1 MIPADFGLPANFFR
15 YTVTTRLVC
24 CNINFMG
31 QEKNIAEVWNEALQD
46 LQKQVSDSTFSTWIL
61 PLEPQYFDENCFVL
75 HTGQAFAVNLLRN
88 NHYTEMLKAV
98 KQATGKDLE
107 VKIIFDEELA
117 KKISKK
123 TKNKP
128 VTQEETDTQSKFNYD
143 SLTQMQSSNLNLKY
157 KFENFVVG
165 SNNKLAYVAA
175 QTVAKNPGTKYNP
188 LYIYGG
194 PGLGKTHLMQ
204 AIGHYIIKNRT
215 DLKVLFITSE
225 EFVNDVVNALARGD
239 EKTKKMNKFRKK
251 YREVDVLLIDDIQ
264 FIAGKARTE
273 EEVFNTFNTLH
284 GAGKQIVVTSDRTP
298 KEIPSLSDRLVSR
311 FEWGLMADIQ
321 VPDIETRMAI
331 LQNLAK
337 DTNIEVPYSII
348 EFLATIYANNIRE
361 LEGAFNRVTAYAS
374 INEMPLT
381 IDNVKKI
388 INYNEKEKS
397 YTFDGIVDEVASY
410 YNISTKEIK
419 SSSRSAKVSEAR
431 QVAIYLCRELTKQSF
446 PAIGEFFEKKHTTI
460 LYSYDKIKADLVI
473 NKSLAHGIECI
484 INQICK

>member
-1 MIPADFGLPANFFR
+1 
-15 YTVTTRLVC
+15 
-24 CNINFMG
+24 MG
-31 QEKNIAEVWNEALQD
+31 QENNIIEVWNEAVKD
-46 LQKQVSDSTFSTWIL
+46 LQKHVSESTFSTWIL

-75 HTGQAFAVNLLRN
+75 HTGQAFAANLLRK
-88 NHYTEMLKAV
+88 NHYQEMLKAV
-98 KQATGKDLE
+98 KQATGRDLE

-123 TKNKP
+123 EKAKYNTK
-128 VTQEETDTQSKFNYD
+128 EEFDTPAKLRYD

-204 AIGHYIIKNRT
+204 AIGHYVIKNRT
-215 DLKVLFITSE
+215 DLKVLFITAE

-239 EKTKKMNKFRKK
+239 EKTKNMNKFRKK

-264 FIAGKARTE
+264 LIAGKARTE

-284 GAGKQIVVTSDRTP
+284 GAGKQIVITSDRTP

-321 VPDIETRMAI
+321 VPDVETRMAI

-337 DTNIEVPYSII
+337 DTNLEVPNNII
-348 EFLATIYANNIRE
+348 EFLATVYANNIRE

-374 INEMPLT
+374 INEMPMT

-397 YTFDGIVDEVASY
+397 YTFEGIVDEVASY
-410 YNISTKEIK
+410 YNISIK
-419 SSSRSAKVSEAR
+419 DIKGTGRCAKVSEAR

-446 PAIGEFFEKKHTTI
+446 PVIGEFFEKKHTTI
-460 LYSYDKIKADLVI
+460 LYSYDKIKEDLI
-473 NKSLAHGIECI
+473 LNKSLSHSVESI
-484 INQICK
+484 INRICK

>member
-1 MIPADFGLPANFFR
+1 MSQEN
-15 YTVTTRLVC
+15 
-24 CNINFMG
+24 NI
-31 QEKNIAEVWNEALQD
+31 IEVWNAVLED
-46 LQKQVSDSTFSTWIL
+46 LQKHVSESTYSTWIL

-75 HTGQAFAVNLLRN
+75 HTGQAFASNLLRK
-88 NHYTEMLKAV
+88 NHYTEMSQAV
-98 KQATGKDLE
+98 KKATGRDLE
-107 VKIIFDEELA
+107 VKILFDEELS

-123 TKNKP
+123 SKSKTVSQDSSEPQKP
-128 VTQEETDTQSKFNYD
+128 KYD

-175 QTVAKNPGTKYNP
+175 QTVAQKPGTKYNP

-194 PGLGKTHLMQ
+194 PGLGKTHIMQ
-204 AIGHYIIKNRT
+204 AIGHYIIKNRS
-215 DLKVLFITSE
+215 DLKVLFISAE

-239 EKTKKMNKFRKK
+239 EKTKKMNSFRKK

-264 FIAGKARTE
+264 LIAGKTRTE

-284 GAGKQIVVTSDRTP
+284 GAGKQIVITSDRTP
-298 KEIPSLSDRLVSR
+298 KEIPSLSDRLISR

-321 VPDIETRMAI
+321 IPDIETRMAI
-331 LQNLAK
+331 LSNLAQ
-337 DTNIEVPYSII
+337 DSAIEVPKNII
-348 EFLATIYANNIRE
+348 EFLATIHANNIRE

-381 IDNVKKI
+381 LDNVKKI

-419 SSSRSAKVSEAR
+419 GSGRSAKVSEAR
-431 QVAIYLCRELTKQSF
+431 QVSIYLCRELTKQSF
-446 PAIGEFFEKKHTTI
+446 PAIGEYFEKKHTTI
-460 LYSYDKIKADLVI
+460 LYSYDKIKDELRI
-473 NKSLAHGIECI
+473 NKALSHTVESV